1 MSGNID
7 SLRDRCREATNGA
20 YSADVAALLALI
32 DRLARNPAA
41 SVIDQALLGRIR
53 ASARL
58 LDQPKWIKDR
68 ARRRF
73 YREWHATAK
82 GSQAHSDD

>member
-7 SLRDRCREATNGA
+7 SLRSRLHEAAKSG
-20 YSADVAALLALI
+20 YSADVAALLALL
-32 DRLARNPAA
+32 DRLAQNPGA

-58 LDQPKWIKDR
+58 LNQPKWVKER

-73 YREWHATAK
+73 YREWRPLVQNGQ
-82 GSQAHSDD
+82 GSGHD

>member
-7 SLRDRCREATNGA
+7 SLGARCREATNGA
-20 YSADVAALLALI
+20 YSADVALLLALI

-53 ASARL
+53 ASAKL
-58 LDQPKWIKDR
+58 LDQPKWIKER
-68 ARRRF
+68 AKRRF

-82 GSQAHSDD
+82 SSQGRLDD